1 MAADLEPLKSE
12 RPHHPLQ
19 SQLGSQPA
27 IRLYYLLF
35 ALLFLFLLPVPGNGS
50 IISGLQKYYCKIRS
64 GQCALIGCLPK
75 EEQIG
80 RCSLRGRK
88 CCRKKK

>member
-1 MAADLEPLKSE
+1 MRIL
-12 RPHHPLQ
+12 
-19 SQLGSQPA
+19 
-27 IRLYYLLF
+27 YLLGVLL
-35 ALLFLFLLPVPGNGS
+35 LLFLMPLPGKSGGKEGLRGPVSAHPGLS
-50 IISGLQKYYCKIRS
+50 ILPHSLGGGR
-64 GQCALIGCLPK
+64 CAMLGCLSK

>member
-1 MAADLEPLKSE
+1 MAPDNLLEGFQKPWTCTTAFLKPS
-12 RPHHPLQ
+12 RVLRFF
-19 SQLGSQPA
+19 PA
-27 IRLYYLLF
+27 R
-35 ALLFLFLLPVPGNGS
+35 NGS

-64 GQCALIGCLPK
+64 SQCALIGCHPK

>member
-1 MAADLEPLKSE
+1 MGVVCFTWSLYKVSD
-12 RPHHPLQ
+12 Q

-64 GQCALIGCLPK
+64 SQCALIGCHPK

-88 CCRKKK
+88 CCQKKK

>member
-1 MAADLEPLKSE
+1 MRIL
-12 RPHHPLQ
+12 
-19 SQLGSQPA
+19 
-27 IRLYYLLF
+27 YLLGVLL
-35 ALLFLFLLPVPGNGS
+35 LLFLMPVPGTAGS
-50 IISGLQKYYCKIRS
+50 SALQRYYCRIR
-64 GQCALIGCLPK
+64 GGRCAMLGCLPK

>member
-1 MAADLEPLKSE
+1 MGVVCF
-12 RPHHPLQ
+12 

-35 ALLFLFLLPVPGNGS
+35 ALLFLFLLPVPGKIS

-64 GQCALIGCLPK
+64 SQCALIGCLPK

>member
-1 MAADLEPLKSE
+1 MRIL
-12 RPHHPLQ
+12 
-19 SQLGSQPA
+19 
-27 IRLYYLLF
+27 YLLGVLL
-35 ALLFLFLLPVPGNGS
+35 LLFLMPLPGG
-50 IISGLQKYYCKIRS
+50 GR
-64 GQCALIGCLPK
+64 CAMLGCLSK